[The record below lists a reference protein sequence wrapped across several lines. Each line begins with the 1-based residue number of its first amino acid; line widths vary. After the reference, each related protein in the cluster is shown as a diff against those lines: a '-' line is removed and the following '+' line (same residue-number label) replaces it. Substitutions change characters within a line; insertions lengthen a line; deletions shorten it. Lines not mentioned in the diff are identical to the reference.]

1 MVDNGLQGAGR
12 SAPQSGTGQGQRA
25 ASQAMGSPGQSPHK
39 VPDVP
44 AAGCVQLVLAP
55 AQVADYFPVLC
66 MLLCRVQCA
75 GILPGVATVSIYEIF
90 ITL

>member
-1 MVDNGLQGAGR
+1 MVDNDLQGAGR
-12 SAPQSGTGQGQRA
+12 SAPQSGTGQGLRA
-25 ASQAMGSPGQSPHK
+25 ASQAMGGPGQSPHK

-44 AAGCVQLVLAP
+44 ATDCVQLVFAP
-55 AQVADYFPVLC
+55 AQVAGHFPVLC

-75 GILPGVATVSIYEIF
+75 GTLPGVATVSIHEIF